1 MKPIL
6 LLICFTQALFLHAFS
21 QNGFELI
28 NKAENRYAHGHTK
41 SALRLLDKAEKV
53 DYGFCGNAWSDAK
66 RDINLLRAEIYIQQ
80 QEYQLARNSLDAI
93 SHGFLIDN
101 FDSIRIR
108 TYQMDYGKDSL
119 SSMIDT
125 SLINTKVECEGY
137 DCFALIPLTN
147 GTAVKLK
154 LEPTYELIMTDD
166 AIKKAEI
173 WVSWFKKSENYK
185 LLLER
190 VN

>member
-6 LLICFTQALFLHAFS
+6 LLLTLTISLHAFS

-28 NKAENRYAHGHTK
+28 SKAENRYAHGHTK
-41 SALRLLDKAEKV
+41 SALRLLEKAEKV

-66 RDINLLRAEIYIQQ
+66 RAINLLRAEINIQQ

-93 SHGFLIDN
+93 SYGYLKDN

-108 TYQMDYGKDSL
+108 TYQMEYGKDSL

-125 SLINTKVECEGY
+125 SLINTKVESEGY
-137 DCFALIPLTN
+137 YCFAIIPLTN
-147 GTAVKLK
+147 GKAVKLK
-154 LEPTYELIMTDD
+154 LEPTYELIVTDD
-166 AIKKAEI
+166 TIKKAEI
-173 WVSWFKKSENYK
+173 WVSLFKKSENFK
-185 LLLER
+185 LLLKR